1 MTTMAEGGE
10 TEPTDKTAAVPED
23 ILSIIRGYADLSLT
37 VEPQVKKPNFPSLPV
52 TATEFEH
59 LDKLEEE
66 KVDNWHFDEELK
78 FTVPVNLR
86 DSKKAYLALLSDE
99 PESDVDEDFLQSWGL
114 SNLYEGPPKD
124 SQEDAKKADA

>member
-1 MTTMAEGGE
+1 MAEGG
-10 TEPTDKTAAVPED
+10 TPEPDKTAGVPED
-23 ILSIIRGYADLSLT
+23 ILEVIRGYADLSLT
-37 VEPQVKKPNFPSLPV
+37 VEPEVKKPNFPKLHV

-59 LDKLEEE
+59 LDEIEEQ
-66 KVDNWHFDEELK
+66 KVKNWHFDEELK
-78 FTVPVNLR
+78 FSVPVNLR

-124 SQEDAKKADA
+124 SQEDAKTADT